1 MANEPKNFE
10 KKAHKILSLE
20 SHIENFKNYLLTDTK
35 TILLQ
40 STSHLFFGLLSHLRK
55 GVLLTGIWN
64 ATGNHGITHFV
75 KIKKC

>member
-10 KKAHKILSLE
+10 KKKAHKILSLE
-20 SHIENFKNYLLTDTK
+20 SHIENFKNYKLLTDSK

-55 GVLLTGIWN
+55 GVLLTGTVNRHWKPWHN
-64 ATGNHGITHFV
+64 SL
-75 KIKKC
+75 C